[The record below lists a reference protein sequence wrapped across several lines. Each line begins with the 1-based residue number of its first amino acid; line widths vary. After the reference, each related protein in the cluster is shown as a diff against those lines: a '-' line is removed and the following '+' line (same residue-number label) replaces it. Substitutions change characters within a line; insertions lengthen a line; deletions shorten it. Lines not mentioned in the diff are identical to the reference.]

1 MALFKQALLINKT
14 YITHFTL
21 IKVRLAQVAFVKPLD
36 SCCTQSHLVTH
47 MMMMMIVKTMEHT
60 MLSHAGREH
69 NYNKLALEKGKT
81 I

>member
-1 MALFKQALLINKT
+1 MSFYKNIHHTFHINKS
-14 YITHFTL
+14 
-21 IKVRLAQVAFVKPLD
+21 KAQVAFVKPLD